1 MVYLGTF
8 KLSVCNFLINYVFD
22 FVMIS
27 VIDKTALERVFF
39 FGKFKTNNYDDA
51 LKMFDVTCM
60 YTIYFQFKT
69 STHATQAHTTRSSIF
84 MLFDLIEAAH
94 CIVYLLHILLPPVT
108 LIY

>member
-39 FGKFKTNNYDDA
+39 LEN
-51 LKMFDVTCM
+51 LK
-60 YTIYFQFKT
+60 Q
-69 STHATQAHTTRSSIF
+69 TTMM
-84 MLFDLIEAAH
+84 ML
-94 CIVYLLHILLPPVT
+94 
-108 LIY
+108 